1 MWEFTV
7 EEAGVVGGERLR
19 NRGQAG
25 YVSRMRPWL
34 VLLLAACG
42 AASKPAPA
50 NDDNVLR
57 GNYGGAAVV
66 PHAEA
71 LAHVDATAEIPAGF
85 ETRIASPDNILVVG
99 DGLMIGVSRLPAQDL
114 PTVAAFIKKGFME
127 VDASHVESSE
137 EWDGGWVAVF
147 KQPTDP
153 MRFVQ
158 GVVRAGK
165 DDLFCAANEDD
176 EVRKDTVEIAAKFC
190 KSLRPT

>member
-1 MWEFTV
+1 
-7 EEAGVVGGERLR
+7 
-19 NRGQAG
+19 
-25 YVSRMRPWL
+25 MRPVL

-57 GNYGGAAVV
+57 GDHGGAAVV

-71 LAHVDATAEIPAGF
+71 LAHVDVTAEIPPGF

-99 DGLMIGVSRLPAQDL
+99 DGLLIGVSRLPAQGW
-114 PTVAAFIKKGFME
+114 PTVTAFVEKGFME
-127 VDASHVESSE
+127 VDPSHVVSKE

-158 GVVRAGK
+158 GMVRAGK

-176 EVRKDTVEIAAKFC
+176 EIREDTVEIATKFC
-190 KSLRPT
+190 KSLRPK